1 MAILRVPEVWQ
12 SCDRLDNTAYTEYM
26 ATRSWF
32 GSDKLMSGERLLRS
46 APARIRT
53 EAPPHW
59 WEGELILTS
68 DRLFFLPSVDV
79 PFLDD
84 NAFWLRNIASW
95 RAARGNRLLVVAAH
109 VVREFELMTPQ
120 PVAMIARMAAH
131 WARDIERA
139 RTVARP
145 RPVEGRRAA
154 G

>member
-1 MAILRVPEVWQ
+1 
-12 SCDRLDNTAYTEYM
+12 M

-32 GSDKLMSGERLLRS
+32 GSEKLLPDERLLRS

-68 DRLFFLPSVDV
+68 DRLFFLPSVDE

-84 NAFWLRNIASW
+84 AAFWLADVASW
-95 RAARGNRLLVVAAH
+95 RSARRNRLLVAADG
-109 VVREFELMTPQ
+109 VEREFELTSPSPMPL
-120 PVAMIARMAAH
+120 VGRSAAR
-131 WARDIERA
+131 WARDLANARA
-139 RTVARP
+139 AARP
-145 RPVEGRRAA
+145 RPSEGRRAA